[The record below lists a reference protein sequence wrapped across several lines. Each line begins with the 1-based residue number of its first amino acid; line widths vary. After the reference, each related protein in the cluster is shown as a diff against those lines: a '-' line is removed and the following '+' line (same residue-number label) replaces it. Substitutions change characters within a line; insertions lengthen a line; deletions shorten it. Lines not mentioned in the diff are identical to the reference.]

1 MTKESWLWL
10 AGGLGYGAV
19 NTKELLTA
27 CPTGPK
33 GVLKELGGI
42 ALDEVLTQKQAE
54 KLASTDPADYALM
67 LSHAEAQGI
76 HVLPI
81 NDTNYPRQLYNITNP
96 PLVLFAKGDITLL
109 NDQLSVGMVGAR
121 KPSGYGVEAMRN
133 IGRGV
138 ALGGAIIVS
147 GLAAGLDSEAHKAAL
162 AVNGPTI
169 ACIAFGHNS
178 CYPSQ
183 NRKLMELVEQYGVV
197 VSEYPPNQKP
207 EKAFFLHRNR
217 LIAGLSHAL
226 VVAEA
231 RKHSGTMSTVNFAT
245 EYGRDV
251 FAVPGSVFSEL
262 SGGTN
267 AMIREG
273 AYLAACAADIM
284 SLYGIELPE
293 EDLSK
298 LAAKQAKEG
307 KPVAAPLTNTTRVAS
322 SAVGEQ
328 TLLEAIQGRLSQDA
342 QTGEERVSRGAA
354 IDAFRRLQQD
364 IPVNAVGDGSERNR
378 ALEEMVAAVS
388 DDVVIQKRPN
398 TERSAQRLAWE
409 KQLEEPKGRQTD
421 KVKPFNWDGVERL
434 SREDL
439 QKSDE
444 ALEKQARHS
453 RVPQPPYYRP
463 AMAQTQAA
471 SPMTMPSVIRPQ
483 VPASPQPISPQRPVP
498 TSPQLSVPISPQP
511 QANNGAPFAQSQEQ
525 TGQRPYVVK
534 EVVVG
539 APAQMVQNEK
549 PAKTQAATQ
558 KERVVKQS
566 GGILAGARMQNSEST
581 ALSGRLRTMQKPAD
595 ERVHTQSIKQD
606 GFMKKPESAPLAQE
620 AAKPRHTA
628 AEQVMGLQNEPDMP
642 RSEEDLLQTVS
653 KAARAAFSKLSINPR
668 GLAQIAEESG
678 LSSGEAMA
686 ALTELELAGL
696 SRQLPGRQ
704 FTIVH

>member
-1 MTKESWLWL
+1 MISKENWLWL
-10 AGGLGYGAV
+10 AAGLGYGAM
-19 NTKELLTA
+19 NTRELLIA
-27 CPTGPK
+27 CPTGPQ

-42 ALDEVLTQKQAE
+42 KLDEVLTQKQAE
-54 KLASTDPADYALM
+54 KLASTNPPDYALM
-67 LSHAEAQGI
+67 LNHAEAQGI
-76 HVLPI
+76 QVVPI
-81 NDTNYPRQLYNITNP
+81 DSPHYPKQLHSITNP
-96 PLVLFAKGDITLL
+96 PLVLFVKGDVTLL
-109 NDQLSVGMVGAR
+109 NGQLCVGMVGAR

-147 GLAAGLDSEAHKAAL
+147 GMAAGLDSEAHKAAL

-178 CYPSQ
+178 CYPAD
-183 NRKLMELVEQYGVV
+183 NKKLMELIERYGAV

-226 VVAEA
+226 LVAEA

-245 EYGRDV
+245 DYGRDV

-298 LAAKQAKEG
+298 LAAQQAKDGRPASASIE
-307 KPVAAPLTNTTRVAS
+307 NTTRVAS
-322 SAVGEQ
+322 NTAKDQ
-328 TLLEAIQGRLSQDA
+328 TLLEAIQGRVSQEGKT
-342 QTGEERVSRGAA
+342 QERVSRNEA
-354 IDAFRRLQQD
+354 IDAFRRLQNELPAD
-364 IPVNAVGDGSERNR
+364 TLDEERERNQ

-388 DDVVIQKRPN
+388 DDVVIQKRQN
-398 TERSAQRLAWE
+398 TERSARRLAWE
-409 KQLEEPKGRQTD
+409 KQLEEPKKKKED
-421 KVKPFNWDGVERL
+421 NVKPFSWNGVERL
-434 SREDL
+434 TREDL
-439 QKSDE
+439 QKSDQVLQERAKIQRHQQQVSYRRQTLQNTVPVSPVSAALPTAPVMPAIPVAQQATAGHRQQE
-444 ALEKQARHS
+444 AKGHAEAAAT
-453 RVPQPPYYRP
+453 PY
-463 AMAQTQAA
+463 T
-471 SPMTMPSVIRPQ
+471 
-483 VPASPQPISPQRPVP
+483 
-498 TSPQLSVPISPQP
+498 
-511 QANNGAPFAQSQEQ
+511 
-525 TGQRPYVVK
+525 VK

-539 APAQMVQNEK
+539 AQTPQPAQAAPQTQQVK
-549 PAKTQAATQ
+549 P
-558 KERVVKQS
+558 KQS
-566 GGILAGARMQNSEST
+566 DTRSSGFLTGLLAPNKESGE
-581 ALSGRLRTMQKPAD
+581 LSGRLRTIQKPAD
-595 ERVHTQSIKQD
+595 EKAREKSKNAD
-606 GFMKKPESAPLAQE
+606 GFLKTPPAMPTQ
-620 AAKPRHTA
+620 AKPRQSHNSA
-628 AEQVMGLQNEPDMP
+628 QEFREVQNELSEP
-642 RSEEDLLQTVS
+642 RAEEDVLQTVS
-653 KAARAAFSKLSINPR
+653 EAAQKAFEQLGVNPR
-668 GLAQIAEESG
+668 SLVQIAQGSG